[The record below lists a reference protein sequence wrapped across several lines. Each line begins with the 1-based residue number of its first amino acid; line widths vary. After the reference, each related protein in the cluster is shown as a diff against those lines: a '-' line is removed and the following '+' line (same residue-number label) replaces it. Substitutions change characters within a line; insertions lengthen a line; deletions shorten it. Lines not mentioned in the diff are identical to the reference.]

1 MTTSEALTVAMA
13 AITAMKQQAIADKE
27 VYTREKLVPALRELE
42 KESGIQCAIL
52 SDPEGIHFDEDRPDN
67 KFNEALDI
75 LQNAFNEFE
84 AFEDDHGEEEV
95 WQLNSADLLD

>member
-13 AITAMKQQAIADKE
+13 AITAMKQHAIANKE
-27 VYTREKLVPALRELE
+27 KYTQENLIPALQELE
-42 KESGIQCAIL
+42 KETGIQCSIL
-52 SDPEGIHFDEDRPDN
+52 SDPEGIILDEDRPDN

-84 AFEDDHGEEEV
+84 EFENEHGEEEI